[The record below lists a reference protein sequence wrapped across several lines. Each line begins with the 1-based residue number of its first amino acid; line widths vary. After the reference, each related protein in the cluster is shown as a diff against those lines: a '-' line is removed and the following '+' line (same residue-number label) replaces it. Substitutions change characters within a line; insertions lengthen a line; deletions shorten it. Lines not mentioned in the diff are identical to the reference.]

1 MSDLLGVVGPSAYWY
16 LTRATGAVALLL
28 LTVSVVLG
36 ILGPLRFTAG
46 PRWPRFA
53 IDSLHRDI
61 SLLVIVLLV
70 AHIITSVLDSFAP
83 IKLID
88 AVIPFSSAYR
98 PLWVG
103 LGALGFDLIVAL
115 IITSL
120 MRRRLGY
127 STWRAIHWLA
137 YASWPVAVLHGLG
150 TGSDTKVW
158 WMLALTALCV
168 IAVTVAVLARIAQSD
183 SEWRVPAFGVALVA
197 PLVIAVFT
205 LAGPLQ
211 RGWARK
217 AGTPTKLLTKSFTPT
232 ATRVSA
238 PHPSGARSHS
248 TGAAASLKVPFSA
261 DLRGSA
267 KQTVESGGAVV
278 DLSLR
283 LSGGAHGR
291 LRVRMAGTPIDG
303 GGLSM
308 TGSQVDL
315 LADGLPSV
323 LAGHIVSLQGQQF
336 VARVRDGSGS
346 QYNLHAELNI
356 DSASGHVTGQ
366 LAASAAGG

>member
-1 MSDLLGVVGPSAYWY
+1 MSDLLAVAGPSAYWY

-28 LTVSVVLG
+28 LTISVVLG

-70 AHIITSVLDSFAP
+70 AHIITSVLDTFAP

-88 AVIPFSSAYR
+88 AIIPFSSAYR

-103 LGALGFDLIVAL
+103 LGALSFDLIIAL
-115 IITSL
+115 IVTSL

-127 STWRAIHWLA
+127 GAWRAIHWLA
-137 YASWPVAVLHGLG
+137 YASWPVAVLHGIG
-150 TGSDTKVW
+150 TGSDTKTW
-158 WMLALTALCV
+158 WMLGLTALCV
-168 IAVTVAVLARIAQSD
+168 VAVTAAVLMRIAQSEG
-183 SEWRVPAFGVALVA
+183 EWRVPAFALA
-197 PLVIAVFT
+197 VIAPVGIALFT

-211 RGWARK
+211 HGWARK
-217 AGTPTKLLTKSFTPT
+217 AGTPTNLLGKTFTPV
-232 ATRVSA
+232 AAQLPARAAKAGS
-238 PHPSGARSHS
+238 HRRSG
-248 TGAAASLKVPFSA
+248 GASLKVPFSA

-267 KQTVESGGAVV
+267 KQTVEQGGAIV

-291 LRVRMAGTPIDG
+291 LRVRLAGTPLDG
-303 GGLSM
+303 GGLSL

-323 LAGHIVSLQGQQF
+323 LAGHIVQLEGQQF
-336 VARVRDGSGS
+336 IARVHDGSGS
-346 QYNLHAELNI
+346 NYNLHAELNI
-356 DSASGHVTGQ
+356 DGQSGHVTGQ